1 MQSEVRKDKREQLI
15 SQLKLNFP
23 KPKLHFSGST
33 PPELFVGR
41 VNYPNVFSG
50 ILSPTYKGDTSIMS
64 SPDEWVEKNMPIDE
78 VLTYRGQMI
87 YGRKITNIKLPKS
100 FHTITQELALS
111 SRPVSMEFFLKKV
124 PVPDFT
130 ESKMLSIMAKPAPI
144 EKVILEEN
152 PKVNKKV
159 DYIVGDYDVKA
170 TDALQELYN
179 NNIKTSH
186 LQKLFSVGMLGV
198 KTDRKLVPTRWS
210 ITAVDDILSKELLK
224 KIKTYSEISEIS
236 IFHDEYN
243 GNHYEIILLPGE
255 FKFEVIEMSFFSS
268 PKKSSS
274 ETKEGQ
280 LSNSPSSN
288 LFQND
293 YTTEEGRWQD
303 YEGFHGRKDYA
314 NSVTGAYYA
323 NRLAICEY
331 LEKIKKQA
339 NVVIFR
345 QISDEYYAPLGV
357 GILRE
362 LMRRAVKNQPTSFN
376 SINEALE
383 EIKTRLIIPIEKYS
397 DSSWILKDY
406 GKQKKIFDF

>member
-1 MQSEVRKDKREQLI
+1 MQPEIRKDKREQLI

-87 YGRKITNIKLPKS
+87 YGRKLTNIKLPKS
-100 FHTITQELALS
+100 FHNITQELALS
-111 SRPVSMEFFLKKV
+111 SKPVSMEFFLKKA

-152 PKVNKKV
+152 PRVDKKV
-159 DYIVGDYDVKA
+159 DYIVGDYDVRA

-179 NNIKTSH
+179 SNIKTSH

-224 KIKTYSEISEIS
+224 KIKTYSEINEIS
-236 IFHDEYN
+236 VFHDEYN

-255 FKFEVIEMSFFSS
+255 FKFEVIEI
-268 PKKSSS
+268 
-274 ETKEGQ
+274 E
-280 LSNSPSSN
+280 
-288 LFQND
+288 
-293 YTTEEGRWQD
+293 TTEEGRWQD
-303 YEGFHGRKDYA
+303 YEDFFGRKKYA
-314 NSVTGAYYA
+314 DSVTGAYYA
-323 NRLAICEY
+323 NRLAVCEY

-345 QISDEYYAPLGV
+345 QISEDYYAPLGV

-362 LMRRAVKNQPTSFN
+362 LMRRAVKNGPIKFS
-376 SINEALE
+376 SIGETLGD
-383 EIKTRLIIPIEKYS
+383 IKSRLIIPVEKYS
-397 DSSWILKDY
+397 ESSWILKNY
-406 GKQKKIFDF
+406 GKQKKLFDF

>member
-1 MQSEVRKDKREQLI
+1 MQTEVRKDKREQLI

-41 VNYPNVFSG
+41 VNYPTVFSG

-87 YGRKITNIKLPKS
+87 YGRKLTNVKIPRS
-100 FHTITQELALS
+100 FHSITQELALS
-111 SRPVSMEFFLKKV
+111 SKPVSIEFFLKRS
-124 PVPDFT
+124 PIPDFT

-152 PKVNKKV
+152 PKVDKKV

-170 TDALQELYN
+170 TDALQELYKS
-179 NNIKTSH
+179 NIKTSH

-224 KIKTYSEISEIS
+224 KIKSYPEIGEIC
-236 IFHDEYN
+236 IFSDEYN

-280 LSNSPSSN
+280 GSNSPSSD
-288 LFQND
+288 LFQNEV
-293 YTTEEGRWQD
+293 TTEEGRWQD
-303 YEGFHGRKDYA
+303 YEDFFGRKDYA

-323 NRLAICEY
+323 NRLAVCEY

-345 QISDEYYAPLGV
+345 QISEDYYAPLGV

-362 LMRRAVKNQPTSFN
+362 LMRRALKNPAQNFN
-376 SINEALE
+376 SIPESLE
-383 EIKTRLIIPIEKYS
+383 SIRSRLRIPLEKYS
-397 DSSWILKDY
+397 EASWILKNY
-406 GKQKKIFDF
+406 GKQKKLFDF

>member
-64 SPDEWVEKNMPIDE
+64 SPDEWVKKNMPIDE

-87 YGRKITNIKLPKS
+87 YGRKLTNVKLPKS
-100 FHTITQELALS
+100 FHNITQELALS
-111 SRPVSMEFFLKKV
+111 SKPVSMEFFLKKV
-124 PVPDFT
+124 PIPDFT

-152 PKVNKKV
+152 PKVDKKV
-159 DYIVGDYDVKA
+159 DYIIGDYDVKA
-170 TDALQELYN
+170 IDALQELYKS
-179 NNIKTSH
+179 NIKTSH
-186 LQKLFSVGMLGV
+186 LQKLFSVGLLGV
-198 KTDRKLVPTRWS
+198 KTDRRLVPTRWS

-224 KIKTYSEISEIS
+224 KIKTYPVISEIS
-236 IFHDEYN
+236 VFYDEYN
-243 GNHYEIILLPGE
+243 GNHYEILLLPGE
-255 FKFEVIEMSFFSS
+255 FKFEVIEIGIS
-268 PKKSSS
+268 
-274 ETKEGQ
+274 
-280 LSNSPSSN
+280 
-288 LFQND
+288 D
-293 YTTEEGRWQD
+293 EGRWQD
-303 YEGFHGRKDYA
+303 YEDFFGRKDYA

-345 QISDEYYAPLGV
+345 QISEEYYAPLGV

-362 LMRRAVKNQPTSFN
+362 LMRRAVENPSRKFN
-376 SINEALE
+376 SILE
-383 EIKTRLIIPIEKYS
+383 SLEDIRVRLKIPIEKYS
-397 DSSWILKDY
+397 GSSWILKNY
-406 GKQKKIFDF
+406 GKQKKLFDFS